1 MPDRKLINFDVTRL
15 DVVWPEVAPML
26 SAALECGDGE
36 LDLSQLR
43 MMLAN
48 RQAML
53 ILVMEG
59 ERIVGCGAAEFVQ
72 YPNYRAANF
81 IATGGRQMMISR
93 AEVDQVRMF
102 MKDMGASKMQGY
114 CPDSV
119 ARLWERRGARKVYN
133 LMRWD
138 L

>member
-1 MPDRKLINFDVTRL
+1 MPDRKLINFDASKL
-15 DVVWPEVAPML
+15 DAIWPEVSPML
-26 SAALECGDGE
+26 AAALECGDGE

-43 MMLAN
+43 MMVAN

-53 ILVMEG
+53 ILVMEND
-59 ERIVGCGAAEFVQ
+59 RIVGVGAVEFIQ
-72 YPNYRAANF
+72 YPNYRVANF
-81 IATGGRQMMISR
+81 IATGGKQMLISR
-93 AEVDQVRMF
+93 QEIDQVRLF
-102 MKDMGASKMQGY
+102 MKDMGASKMQGF

-119 ARLWERRGARKVYN
+119 ARLWERRGARKAYN